1 MTKIIRIK
9 GKRVRPGQIL
19 LAIGMILVAMIMIAP
34 FLWVFSA
41 SLRTF
46 SDATALPPK
55 WLPPALG
62 EWNMKYFD
70 KLCSGQIPFFYFYAE
85 QSENQHNHH
94 CWNGMPWC
102 TGRLCLCPSLL

>member
-41 SLRTF
+41 SLRTSVMRRHCRPNGF
-46 SDATALPPK
+46 RLPS
-55 WLPPALG
+55 A
-62 EWNMKYFD
+62 
-70 KLCSGQIPFFYFYAE
+70 SGI
-85 QSENQHNHH
+85 
-94 CWNGMPWC
+94 
-102 TGRLCLCPSLL
+102 